1 MDTYIDIY
9 EPTFRLEPD
18 EEERFYP
25 SQAKKLADSILETE
39 LANQEYDEEDAKDW
53 SVNISDKVREA
64 VTKELNLPRYKIIVQ
79 TTIGQCN
86 DQGIRIAS
94 RCLWDTATDN
104 YASTSYVN
112 KSLFCNVMIFALY
125 TD

>member
-1 MDTYIDIY
+1 MNIY
-9 EPTFRLEPD
+9 EPTFRLEP
-18 EEERFYP
+18 EEDERFYP
-25 SQAKKLADSILETE
+25 SQAKALADKVIATE
-39 LANQEYDEEDAKDW
+39 LANQEYDEDDAKEW
-53 SVNISDKVREA
+53 SVAISDKVREA
-64 VTKELNLPRYKIIVQ
+64 VTANLNLPRYKIIVQ

-104 YASTSYVN
+104 YASTSFVN
-112 KSLFCNVMIFALY
+112 KTLFCNVMIFALY

>member
-9 EPTFRLEPD
+9 EPTFRLEPG

-64 VTKELNLPRYKIIVQ
+64 ITKELNLPRYKIIVQ

-104 YASTSYVN
+104 YAATSYVT